1 MKYWK
6 AFGVAS
12 PVTLFL
18 VFFSVANLKFFFLSS
33 LISIKP
39 LIEKGLHHILDYLCT
54 YLGAAFRC

>member
-18 VFFSVANLKFFFLSS
+18 IFFFQLRISNSFLSS